1 MRGRRF
7 APRARRGFR
16 VGVLACAAAVVAVAA
31 RGGGEPL
38 APVDPSILGT
48 CTAAVHDRFVV
59 TGPDGHTYRTWH
71 PQEVPVEASAPQGA
85 RCRFAHEHGDDPR
98 KSRADRSLPAFG
110 YINAVAG
117 APHDEPHEGFKVFV
131 VNKGTVNDEGRRA
144 KAHSRIVAHMGTGGV
159 GRYTR
164 PHHSLEFDLKKGK
177 YRVHAQGMADTALA
191 GSICDRDAG
200 LGIGRTVV
208 VVPGAGCDVGS
219 LYEIWLFVLSIRHPD
234 GTEVARIHA
243 STAAFDPISVMN
255 PADRTQLILTRDA
268 FPPWGNQFG
277 CNREAYHGP
286 VYWYNRLGVPTYRTD
301 AFGVITPDGGLEQE
315 ISRHDAI
322 GIPMSPDQSQF
333 KLHVPTC
340 APGLG
345 LKN

>member
-1 MRGRRF
+1 MKRSRLGLRAEILILTALAALGAGLAVGAF
-7 APRARRGFR
+7 A
-16 VGVLACAAAVVAVAA
+16 
-31 RGGGEPL
+31 GGPAL
-38 APVDPSILGT
+38 APVDASTLGT
-48 CTAAVHDRFVV
+48 CSAAVHDRFVV
-59 TGPDGHTYRTWH
+59 SGPDGNPYRTWH
-71 PQEVPVEASAPQGA
+71 PQEVPVVASAPQGA
-85 RCRFAHEHGDDPR
+85 KCRFAHEHGDDPK

-131 VNKGTVNDEGRRA
+131 VNKGFVNDEGRRA

-164 PHHSLEFDLKKGK
+164 PHHSLELDLKAGK

-208 VVPGAGCDVGS
+208 VAPGTGCDVGS
-219 LYEIWLFVLSIRHPD
+219 LYEIWQFVLSIRHPN

-255 PADRTQLILTRDA
+255 PADRSQLILTRDA
-268 FPPWGNQFG
+268 YPQWGSQFG

-286 VYWYNRLGVPTYRTD
+286 VYWYNRLGTPTYRTD
-301 AFGVITPDGGLEQE
+301 AFGVIVASGGLEQE

-333 KLHVPTC
+333 KWHLPTC